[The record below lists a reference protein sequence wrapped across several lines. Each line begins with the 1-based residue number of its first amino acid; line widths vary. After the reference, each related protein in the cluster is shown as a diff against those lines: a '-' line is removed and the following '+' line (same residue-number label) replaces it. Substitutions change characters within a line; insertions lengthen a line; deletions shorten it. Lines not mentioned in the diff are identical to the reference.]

1 MNLNH
6 FGGALI
12 LSSLL
17 AGQAIA
23 EPLTQAELRAVRSE
37 LEALR
42 QVQAQT
48 NARIEAL
55 ENRLGPNEHGSQ
67 NANAFTSVSPTPDR
81 ASTSPAQLAAAP
93 RFPSP
98 SDRLDITGDM
108 LFRFEGNYGG
118 TNSSPDR
125 ERGVMRARLGARYA
139 ITDKLSVGG
148 LLETGDPDDPN
159 SGYLTLSDFA
169 DDFEVSLS
177 RAYASYQVGPT
188 TFFAG
193 KFPKPFT
200 STDLL
205 WDGDVNPTGL
215 AARSSLALT
224 DTTSLDLTGIFF
236 TVDEDAGGPDSHMV
250 GAQAHLASS
259 WAGQIKTAFAAGY
272 YDYELGSVGGA
283 DAGDFRTNLQRTD
296 GTYFSD
302 YDLLDLY
309 AQLSW
314 DGISERWPLVL
325 TVNHVTNLGAAV
337 DADTAIGIDLGIGRS
352 SLPNDFSFA
361 YGYGETGVDAVLA
374 AFSNDNYTFG
384 TNYMAHE
391 FGVSYVLSENVKLAA
406 SLYYYKPL
414 DRIYAGALAPGD
426 WLNRLRLNLAISY

>member
-1 MNLNH
+1 MTLNH
-6 FGGALI
+6 IGGALM
-12 LSSLL
+12 LSLLL

-23 EPLTQAELRAVRSE
+23 APLTDADLKAVRAE

-42 QVQAQT
+42 LIQAQT

-55 ENRLGPNEHGSQ
+55 ESRLGPHNHGSQ
-67 NANAFTSVSPTPDR
+67 NAKEITTSVSIADPAAPIPD
-81 ASTSPAQLAAAP
+81 QLAAAP
-93 RFPSP
+93 PPPSP
-98 SDRLDITGDM
+98 SDKLDITGDM

-118 TNSSPDR
+118 ARTSPDR

-169 DDFEVSLS
+169 DDFEISLS

-215 AARSSLALT
+215 AARSSLALA
-224 DTTSLDLTGIFF
+224 DTSSLDLTGIFF
-236 TVDEDAGGPDSHMV
+236 TVDEDAGGPDSRMA

-283 DAGDFRTNLQRTD
+283 DAGDFRTNLLRPD
-296 GTYFSD
+296 GTYLSD

-314 DGISERWPLVL
+314 DGISDDWPLFL

-352 SLPNDFSFA
+352 SVPNDLSFA
-361 YGYGETGVDAVLA
+361 YGYGETGVDAVLT

-406 SLYYYKPL
+406 SLYHYKPL
-414 DRIYAGALAPGD
+414 ENIYAGALGPGD
-426 WLNRLRLNLAISY
+426 WLDRLRLNLAISY